1 MCDSSTTAAS
11 VHFTMANKESFRHL
25 ARKLNQSVSRV
36 RDPSGFPADVLDA
49 DQIDIQFLQHI
60 GFPESADGV
69 AYEPVQKLLAV
80 STLDH
85 YLVQI
90 SSFIPPQKSLHRS
103 KYTAPLN
110 HIVFFILL

>member
-1 MCDSSTTAAS
+1 
-11 VHFTMANKESFRHL
+11 MANKESRFFADTTRHL
-25 ARKLNQSVSRV
+25 ARKLNHQVSRV

-85 YLVQI
+85 YLLQI
-90 SSFIPPQKSLHRS
+90 SSFIPLPRIPF
-103 KYTAPLN
+103 APLPSK
-110 HIVFFILL
+110 IDGFIQ